1 MPTTR
6 VEKVDH
12 EPSHGEVPGTDACN
26 MRKSDAEPDE
36 VSFVEESTNS
46 GAESPAMQPSTPG
59 GQPIPITRVQ
69 LVEPSSPSHG
79 DVPNTRA
86 FEMRKEDAEPDIV
99 EVAEDTAGT
108 ATPSPRAS
116 ARLTKSGSPTSDGV
130 RSPVIDHS
138 SRKSSEAE
146 RKMANGTHNE
156 GEDESADGGFG
167 DDFDDFEE
175 GEEDAEFGDFDNGFQ
190 EAEPTPPPQPTPPT
204 FSIVSNNIHRPMH
217 IVTFD

>member
-1 MPTTR
+1 
-6 VEKVDH
+6 
-12 EPSHGEVPGTDACN
+12 